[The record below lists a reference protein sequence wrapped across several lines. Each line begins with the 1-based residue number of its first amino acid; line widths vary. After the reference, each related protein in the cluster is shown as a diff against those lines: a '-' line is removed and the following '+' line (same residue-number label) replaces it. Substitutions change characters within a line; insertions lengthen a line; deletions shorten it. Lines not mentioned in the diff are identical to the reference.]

1 MDPFESLPE
10 EVHDLILQFF
20 EVREV
25 LDVLSLVSKS
35 WYEATAS
42 SNVCMRKVNLNL
54 RAKRKTNFADRIEVL
69 KWMSRSTGRKYQH
82 LQINCLLDE
91 AISAEVWIF
100 LEAVQDSVETINI
113 RSMKLDQTLK
123 EISLPKLEELKMMF
137 VPRDPMNLLLDS
149 SSSLKKLILRNEFS
163 LCYDG
168 VDYTPTE
175 ATLHSI
181 KECVRRNHK
190 LEELE
195 MQGRAHFLSF
205 FQENLTEVITF
216 QLKKLIVKI
225 EISAEKIL
233 ATNEENLLKVLVQQ
247 AHSLEHVYV
256 DSCGTKVIQQV
267 FNEMP
272 AVKFIRFDVELREP
286 NKFVIKDLNLSPNE
300 KVTQLELPY
309 ILLFDDDKEFLQLV
323 PNVEEILIDH
333 MSPMLLEFAGKS
345 LLKLK
350 SIVYRYDDCTGGC
363 DLAYE
368 NLRRENPE
376 LNQSIKLSICNDF
389 M

>member
-1 MDPFESLPE
+1 MDPFESLPV
-10 EVHDLILQFF
+10 EVHDHLLQFF
-20 EVREV
+20 NVREV

-35 WYEATAS
+35 WYDEVAS
-42 SNVCMRKVNLNL
+42 SNICMKKINLNL
-54 RAKRKTNFADRIEVL
+54 RAKRKTNFNDRIEVL
-69 KWMSRSTGRKYQH
+69 KWMSRKNGRKYQH

-91 AISAEVWIF
+91 GISLEVWSF
-100 LEAVQDSVETINI
+100 LSSLKDSVETINI
-113 RSMKLDQTLK
+113 RSMKLDQMLTA
-123 EISLPKLEELKMMF
+123 ITLPKLEELKMMF
-137 VPRDPMNLLLDS
+137 VPRDAMNLLLDS

-168 VDYTPTE
+168 VDYTPRE
-175 ATLHSI
+175 ATLISI
-181 KECVRRNHK
+181 KDCVKRNQK

-205 FQENLTEVITF
+205 FQENLTEVATF
-216 QLKKLIVKI
+216 KLKKLIVKI

-233 ATNEENLLKVLVQQ
+233 PENEENLMKLLIQQ
-247 AHSLEHVYV
+247 ANCLEYVYI
-256 DSCGTKVIQQV
+256 DSCGTRIIKQV

-272 AVKFIRFDVELREP
+272 ALKFIRFDVELREP
-286 NKFVIKDLNLSPNE
+286 NKFVVKDLSLKPNE
-300 KVTQLELPY
+300 KITQLELPY
-309 ILLFDDDKEFLQLV
+309 ILLFEDDREFLQLV

-333 MSPMLLEFAGKS
+333 MSPMLLEFSGKN

-350 SIVYRYDDCTGGC
+350 SIIYRYDDCTGGC

-368 NLRRENPE
+368 NMKRENPE
-376 LNQSIKLSICNDF
+376 LNQNIKISLCNDF